1 MSRLIRSR
9 ISHLE
14 SSLPAGEGGGRGHYI
29 EPHPEIFLR
38 EHCLHGCR
46 HIRQHPYH
54 IRLACCQALHLLAQ
68 QFISFSF
75 SLCHIILYCNET
87 TLKSIIASPH
97 QQHPRRFLTFLNSRE
112 PPLLGEVGGGL
123 VPLPPW
129 GGLGWGFTVP
139 PSSDYSGNP
148 RTPTGCRPPAP
159 SCMSSQGPW
168 PSTHPAVSAAY
179 RSGAL
184 YPRGWHPRSR

>member
-29 EPHPEIFLR
+29 EPHPEIFFW

-68 QFISFSF
+68 QFILFSF
-75 SLCHIILYCNET
+75 HLFFHIYNFYFSLQGGTRGRLSFPS
-87 TLKSIIASPH
+87 LQGGARGRLP
-97 QQHPRRFLTFLNSRE
+97 
-112 PPLLGEVGGGL
+112 PPLGRAGVGLYRSALIGL
-123 VPLPPW
+123 
-129 GGLGWGFTVP
+129 FRKSSYASRM
-139 PSSDYSGNP
+139 PSSSSVLYVQP
-148 RTPTGCRPPAP
+148 RAVAFDTSSSFRGVPFGRVVSQRMAP
-159 SCMSSQGPW
+159 S
-168 PSTHPAVSAAY
+168 
-179 RSGAL
+179 
-184 YPRGWHPRSR
+184 